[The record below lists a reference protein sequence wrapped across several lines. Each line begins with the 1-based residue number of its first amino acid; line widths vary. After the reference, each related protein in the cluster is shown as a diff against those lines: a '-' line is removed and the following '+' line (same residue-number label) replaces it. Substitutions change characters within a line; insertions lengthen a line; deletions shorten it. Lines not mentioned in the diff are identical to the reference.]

1 MPEARLLL
9 DLRDPHSH
17 LLQVRLR
24 LTPAHRR
31 LRLSLPAWTPGSYL
45 IRDYVRTLE
54 GLELHQGVGDPGAG
68 DLGAAVPLRRT
79 GVAAWEADLPTL
91 EPLEIRYGILAT
103 ELSVRTC
110 HLDGEHGFLALA
122 GVVLQPQG
130 ERWNPWELEL
140 ALPEGWRAFVPL
152 PELPGGR
159 WRAADFDRLI
169 DTPIEA
175 GPHPEHG
182 FTVAGVPH
190 RWVSWGGD
198 LPALDPAWLA
208 DVERVC
214 LACCRLMGE
223 EAPASDAYLFVLH
236 LREEAYGGLE
246 HDHASV
252 LQFGRRALAKADGR
266 RRLLQ
271 LVAHEY
277 LHQWNV
283 RRLRP
288 AELCPIDYDRPVIT
302 AGLWFAEGITSY
314 VDQLLPLAAGLCTE
328 AEVLDDLG
336 ADLSRYRLTPGRQ
349 RQSLHTSSQE
359 AWVKLYRQDAH
370 SIDNQVSYYLKG
382 AVVALVLDLH
392 LRRAGSSL
400 PQVLRE
406 LWRSHGRSGRG
417 YREQDLAQVFAS
429 HAGDL
434 STLLPEWLGGTED
447 PPIDAYLADVGLRL
461 VADHASLPWC
471 GWQLETASSGVQL
484 QRVLRHGPAQR
495 AGLQVGDELLAVRGR
510 RLRRGEDLDTLLAGP
525 GQGLTPGDALELL
538 ICRDGL
544 VRSARLEP
552 EPAAVSRWRLE
563 ADPGAGPAQQ
573 ERRRTWLEL
582 RP

>member
-1 MPEARLLL
+1 MPEASLLL
-9 DLRDPHSH
+9 DLGDPHSQ
-17 LLQVRLR
+17 LVQVLLR
-24 LTPAHRR
+24 LTPTTRR

-54 GLELHQGVGDPGAG
+54 GLSLEQ
-68 DLGAAVPLRRT
+68 AAPVPLRRT
-79 GVAAWEADLPTL
+79 GVAAWEADLPSL
-91 EPLEIRYGILAT
+91 EPVEIRYRILAT

-122 GVVLQPQG
+122 GVVLQPEG
-130 ERWNPWELEL
+130 ERWQPWELEL
-140 ALPEGWRAFVPL
+140 ALPAGWRAFVPL
-152 PELPGGR
+152 PQAGAAGR
-159 WRAADFDRLI
+159 WRAADYDSLI

-175 GPHPEHG
+175 GPHPEHA
-182 FTVAGVPH
+182 FSVAGVPH

-198 LPALDPAWLA
+198 LPSLDPAWLA

-223 EAPASDAYLFVLH
+223 ERPASDGYLFVLH
-236 LREEAYGGLE
+236 LREEGYGGLE

-252 LQFGRRALAKADGR
+252 LQYGRRALARPEGR

-288 AELCPIDYDRPVIT
+288 AELCPIDYDRPTIT
-302 AGLWFAEGITSY
+302 TGLWFAEGITSY
-314 VDQLLPLAAGLCTE
+314 VDQLLPLAAGLCAE
-328 AEVLDDLG
+328 AEVLEDLG
-336 ADLSRYRLTPGRQ
+336 ADLSRYRLTPGR
-349 RQSLHTSSQE
+349 RVQSLATSSQE

-392 LRRAGSSL
+392 LRRSGSSL
-400 PQVLRE
+400 PRVLQG

-417 YREQDLAQVFAS
+417 YRQEELVQAFAG
-429 HAGDL
+429 HAADL
-434 STLLPEWLGGTED
+434 STLLPQWLEATED
-447 PPIDAYLADVGLRL
+447 PDIDAYLADVGLRL
-461 VADHASLPWC
+461 RAEHSTQPWC
-471 GWQLETASSGVQL
+471 GWQLEAAAAGGVQL

-495 AGLQVGDELLAVRGR
+495 AGLQVGDELLALRGR
-510 RLRRGEDLDTLLAGP
+510 RLRHCDELEALLGGP
-525 GQGLTPGDALELL
+525 GPAPAAGEPLELL
-538 ICRDGL
+538 IARDGL
-544 VRSARLEP
+544 VRSATLVP
-552 EPAAVSRWRLE
+552 EAPAVQRWRLE
-563 ADPGAGPAQQ
+563 ADPEAGTEAL
-573 ERRRTWLEL
+573 ERRRRWLEL
-582 RP
+582 QP

>member
-1 MPEARLLL
+1 VPEPRLLL
-9 DLRDPHSH
+9 DLRDPHNH
-17 LLQVRLR
+17 LVQVRLR
-24 LTPAHRR
+24 LVPSQQR

-54 GLELHQGVGDPGAG
+54 GLELWQGEGAEATA
-68 DLGAAVPLRRT
+68 LPLHRT
-79 GVAAWEADLPTL
+79 GVAAWEAELPSL
-91 EPLEIRYGILAT
+91 DPLELRYAILAT

-130 ERWNPWELEL
+130 ERWSPWELEL
-140 ALPEGWRAFVPL
+140 ALPAGWRAFVPL

-159 WRAADFDRLI
+159 WRAANFDQLI

-175 GPHPEHG
+175 GPHPVHS
-182 FTVAGVPH
+182 FSVAGVPH

-198 LPALDPAWLA
+198 LPSLDPSWLGA
-208 DVERVC
+208 VERVC

-223 EAPASDAYLFVLH
+223 ETPASDDYLFVLH

-252 LQFGRRALAKADGR
+252 LQFGRRALAKPDGW

-288 AELCPIDYDRPVIT
+288 AELCPIDYDRPVIS

-314 VDQLLPLAAGLCTE
+314 VDQLLPLAAGLCSE
-328 AEVLDDLG
+328 AEVLEDLG

-349 RQSLHTSSQE
+349 RQSLRSSSQE

-382 AVVALVLDLH
+382 AVLALVLDLH

-400 PQVLRE
+400 PRVLRD
-406 LWRSHGRSGRG
+406 LWRSHGRCGRG
-417 YREQDLAQVFAS
+417 YRDDDLTQAFAS
-429 HAGDL
+429 HAADL
-434 STLLPEWLGGTED
+434 STLLPEWLNSTED
-447 PPIDAYLADVGLRL
+447 PPVDDYLADVGVRL
-461 VADHASLPWC
+461 VADHSSLPWC
-471 GWQLETASSGVQL
+471 GWQLETSGGGVQL

-510 RLRRGEDLDTLLAGP
+510 RLRCSEDLEPLLRGP
-525 GQGLTPGDALELL
+525 GPAVAPGDGLELL

-544 VRSARLEP
+544 VQAARLEP
-552 EPAAVSRWRLE
+552 EPAAVQRWRLE
-563 ADPGAGPAQQ
+563 ADPASTPGQL
-573 ERRRTWLEL
+573 ERRRHWLEL
-582 RP
+582 AP